1 MIRFSGLILL
11 VLALAPSATFAQ
23 DMATRRANRTI
34 RAQEKEIL
42 DRVTQRVEWDKQL
55 TGSTLQVEVQPGGMV
70 LLKGSVMSAAAK
82 ARAVDLVE
90 NTTGVESVTDEL
102 AIVKAVKVYEAPSST
117 ATTSAPVAAPT
128 TVPTVSRIISKP

>member
-1 MIRFSGLILL
+1 MTRFSFL
-11 VLALAPSATFAQ
+11 VLLTLALVPSASFAQ

-70 LLKGSVMSAAAK
+70 LLKGSVMSATAK

-102 AIVKAVKVYEAPSST
+102 AIVKAVKVYEAPTT
-117 ATTSAPVAAPT
+117 ATTTSAPLAAPVS
-128 TVPTVSRIISKP
+128 VPTVSRVISKP